1 MTAMKA
7 QTNTILKT
15 LKVRVKNKHS
25 AVLRQWAFEC
35 NQVWN
40 EANAITAEYSYI
52 AVPEVGY
59 LRNNFTAFDLQKS
72 LKGLKGERGF
82 SLHSQTVQEVIAVH
96 AKARKQFKKD
106 KLRWRVS
113 GGSRRSLGWIP
124 FKSGAAVWKNGQVR
138 YNGHFFKVW
147 DSYGL
152 SQYAFRSGSFTEDS
166 RGRWYFNVVV
176 QVQATEVSGK
186 GAVGID
192 LGLKETATCSNGL
205 KLESKQFYRKAEKQL
220 GMAQRAKQKKRVK
233 AIHAK
238 VKNRRADTIHKFTT
252 QLVREHSFIVVGN
265 VSSSGLAKTKMAK
278 SVVDAGWFMLKTE
291 LDYKSKAMQ
300 GVFLEVNEAY
310 STQACSCCG
319 SVSVNSPKGRAGLG
333 IREWTCPDCG
343 ALHDRDVNAA
353 RNILAAGHCRLAGGI
368 SRL

>member
-1 MTAMKA
+1 M
-7 QTNTILKT
+7 NTILKT
-15 LKVRVKNKHS
+15 LKVRIKDKHTP
-25 AVLRQWAFEC
+25 LLQQWAFEC

-40 EANAITAEYSYI
+40 EVNAITAD
-52 AVPEVGY
+52 VGY
-59 LRNNFTAFDLQKS
+59 VPVPGVGWVRNHFSAFDLQKQ
-72 LKGLKGERGF
+72 LKGINQARGF
-82 SLHSQTVQEVIAVH
+82 SLHSQTIQEVIAVH
-96 AKARKQFKKD
+96 AKSRKQFKKD

-124 FKSGAAVWKNGQVR
+124 FKAGAAVWKKGQVR

-176 QVQATEVSGK
+176 QVQTAEVSGN
-186 GAVGID
+186 GAVGVD
-192 LGLKETATCSNGL
+192 LGLKETATGSNGL
-205 KLESKQFYRKAEKQL
+205 KLESKQFYRKAEQQL

-252 QLVREHSFIVVGN
+252 QLVRENSFIVIGN

-278 SVVDAGWFMLKTE
+278 SVLDAGWYLLKTQ

-300 GVFLEVNEAY
+300 AVFLEVNEAY

-368 SRL
+368 PAL